1 MDEHPS
7 EQNEKGWT
15 ERRGGKLH
23 RGSLKRKYAKMRQSC
38 ISRKKNKTGE
48 ICRLYRGSW
57 RDLYK
62 PRNVNRIYRKLVR
75 ENRQIYPR
83 RNASN
88 RYAKNDCIYGRYR
101 LREDGYCWR
110 SVSQTCHSVSNSPHI
125 NFWSEGKTLLH
136 SNNKLDKQSIL
147 VHVQII

>member
-62 PRNVNRIYRKLVR
+62 LRNVNRIYRQLVR

-83 RNASN
+83 RNASH
-88 RYAKNDCIYGRYR
+88 RYAKDDYIYGRYKR
-101 LREDGYCWR
+101 RRILLEEC
-110 SVSQTCHSVSNSPHI
+110 QPNMPQCLQQSPYQFLVRRKNI
-125 NFWSEGKTLLH
+125 VTV
-136 SNNKLDKQSIL
+136 KQ
-147 VHVQII
+147 